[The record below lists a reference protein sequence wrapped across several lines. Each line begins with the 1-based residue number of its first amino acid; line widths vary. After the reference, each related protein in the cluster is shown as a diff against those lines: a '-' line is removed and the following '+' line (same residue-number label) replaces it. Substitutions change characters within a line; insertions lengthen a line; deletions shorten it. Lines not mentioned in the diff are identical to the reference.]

1 MDTLT
6 HLALGACIGTAFSPR
21 HHTERF
27 MLTGALVQVV
37 PDLDVVVNLWME
49 PEAALMAHRGFTHSL
64 LFALLFSLFS
74 SAWLPHSKSLD
85 RSPGFWMVFLLVQL
99 LVHDFLDAFNAYG
112 TALFIPFSF
121 ERVSFH
127 ALYVVDPIFSVVP
140 GMAVVLMLLFRKIER
155 IRILVPTLAL
165 LWCTLYLLFSI
176 WLKYTVDTHVRSSAF
191 IRSGEISQFIST
203 PMPFTNLNWYLVG
216 EGRDGFYVGY
226 QSVLDRVGDTEFT
239 FFPRGDSLLT
249 SFAHR
254 PEVDI
259 LKRFSDG
266 WYTVSVANDTTAFNI
281 LRFGRHRDQEGEF
294 VLRYFLNEGMNNHG
308 RLVKGRTR
316 M

>member
-1 MDTLT
+1 
-6 HLALGACIGTAFSPR
+6 
-21 HHTERF
+21 
-27 MLTGALVQVV
+27 
-37 PDLDVVVNLWME
+37 
-49 PEAALMAHRGFTHSL
+49 
-64 LFALLFSLFS
+64 
-74 SAWLPHSKSLD
+74 
-85 RSPGFWMVFLLVQL
+85 
-99 LVHDFLDAFNAYG
+99 
-112 TALFIPFSF
+112 
-121 ERVSFH
+121 
-127 ALYVVDPIFSVVP
+127 
-140 GMAVVLMLLFRKIER
+140 MLLFRKIER
-155 IRILVPTLAL
+155 IRILVPTLTL

-226 QSVLDRVGDTEFT
+226 QSALDRTVDTEFT